1 MPDLA
6 LTSAGRLN
14 ASDPVLRMKQAA
26 KGFEQQFVAQ
36 MLKPLNERSES
47 ATELFG
53 EDPGSSAFQGL
64 LTDGLAEHA
73 AGGLGIARII
83 EQAMASR
90 LHHGSGKP

>member
-6 LTSAGRLN
+6 LTGAGRLDAN
-14 ASDPVLRMKQAA
+14 DPHLRLKQAA

-36 MLKPLNERSES
+36 LLKPMNERSES
-47 ATELFG
+47 TTELFG

-64 LTDGLAEHA
+64 LSDGLAEHA

-90 LHHGSGKP
+90 LHQGGTH